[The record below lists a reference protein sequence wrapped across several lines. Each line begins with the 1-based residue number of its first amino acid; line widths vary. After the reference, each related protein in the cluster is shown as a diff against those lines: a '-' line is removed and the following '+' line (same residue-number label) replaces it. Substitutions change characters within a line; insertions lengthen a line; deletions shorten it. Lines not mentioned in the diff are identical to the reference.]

1 MDVKKLLI
9 LIALT
14 LPGWLL
20 AQNYADYKLYA
31 SYNFEQ
37 GTAEDNQSNTSME
50 LKGARIV
57 DDPVRGKVLS
67 FDRVKSQY
75 AVITPAPVIG
85 DTLSLSFWYKR
96 SSFDG
101 DELWKQIFEF
111 YSSTNGSNIYLMPI
125 YGYDDN

>member
-37 GTAEDNQSNTSME
+37 GTAEDEPVQYE
-50 LKGARIV
+50 YGAK
-57 DDPVRGKVLS
+57 RGENS
-67 FDRVKSQY
+67 R
-75 AVITPAPVIG
+75 
-85 DTLSLSFWYKR
+85 
-96 SSFDG
+96 
-101 DELWKQIFEF
+101 
-111 YSSTNGSNIYLMPI
+111 
-125 YGYDDN
+125 

>member
-37 GTAEDNQSNTSME
+37 GTARTTSP
-50 LKGARIV
+50 I
-57 DDPVRGKVLS
+57 
-67 FDRVKSQY
+67 RVWS
-75 AVITPAPVIG
+75 
-85 DTLSLSFWYKR
+85 
-96 SSFDG
+96 
-101 DELWKQIFEF
+101 
-111 YSSTNGSNIYLMPI
+111 
-125 YGYDDN
+125 